1 MISGLPGVK
10 GSTGNAPHFVK
21 DVEDKLHAPT
31 TSEEVRKCQV
41 IWARWLHSKLEDAKT
56 QADLL
61 AIKHWKRLLE
71 EFLEKTDIEPY
82 VSPFTGK
89 LDFGY

>member
-1 MISGLPGVK
+1 MISLPGVK
-10 GSTGNAPHFVK
+10 GLAGTAPHFIK
-21 DVEDKLHAPT
+21 DVEDKLHAPAGN
-31 TSEEVRKCQV
+31 EEVRRCQL
-41 IWARWLHSKLEDAKT
+41 IWASWLHAKLEEAKS

-71 EFLEKTDIEPY
+71 EFLEKTNIEPY

>member
-1 MISGLPGVK
+1 MSKGHCLATPKIADNLHIPSG
-10 GSTGNAPHFVK
+10 
-21 DVEDKLHAPT
+21 DK
-31 TSEEVRKCQV
+31 EIRKCQI
-41 IWARWLHSKLEDAKT
+41 IWASWLSAKLTAAKA
-56 QADLL
+56 QSDLL

-71 EFLEKTDIEPY
+71 EFLEKSNIEPY

>member
-1 MISGLPGVK
+1 MVSVG
-10 GSTGNAPHFVK
+10 TAPHFVK
-21 DVEDKLHAPT
+21 DVEDKLHSPA
-31 TSEEVRKCQV
+31 SNEEVRRCQL
-41 IWARWLHSKLEDAKT
+41 IWASWLHAKLEEAKS

-61 AIKHWKRLLE
+61 AVKHWKRLLE
-71 EFLEKTDIEPY
+71 EFLEKTTIEPY